1 VLTVAVSNPFDV
13 VTLDQLRN
21 TTGCE
26 LRLVLSLPEN
36 IEKALNRVYNPGAA
50 ELEQVIGEMGDA
62 KIEVKKDT
70 EVEELDI
77 EKLAKDDG
85 ESPVIR
91 FVNLVIYQ
99 AIKEK
104 VSDIH
109 IEPFEKVVRVRFRSD
124 GACH

>member
-1 VLTVAVSNPFDV
+1 MTIARTAVDEAVSHV
-13 VTLDQLRN
+13 GR
-21 TTGCE
+21 
-26 LRLVLSLPEN
+26 
-36 IEKALNRVYNPGAA
+36 
-50 ELEQVIGEMGDA
+50 DA
-62 KIEVKKDT
+62 PI
-70 EVEELDI
+70 EELD
-77 EKLAKDDG
+77 LVSMTKDDG

-124 GACH
+124 GLCHEAFKPPKALHNSIVSRIERKPSGSRPS